1 MRRKEDISITI
12 AFWWNELV
20 ACKFKQLSVGIS
32 EIDRVHKAP
41 INVPCVPDPALIQ
54 PFGSLGINGTRYSQG
69 KMMKITDA
77 LWIGRQNIYPSRS
90 AEERHAPLCACF
102 EVT

>member
-32 EIDRVHKAP
+32 EIDRLHKPP

-54 PFGSLGINGTRYSQG
+54 PVGSLGINGTRYSPG
-69 KMMKITDA
+69 KMMKMTGA
-77 LWIGRQNIYPSRS
+77 LSLGRSTICRTTAAGDSNP
-90 AEERHAPLCACF
+90 PP
-102 EVT
+102 